1 VSTSKLYRRESEG
14 IEFDRVAFF
23 TDAVFAIAIT
33 LLVVEVGLPEAIPD
47 PEDPADLIDAVADKL
62 PVIAA
67 FFVGCFVI
75 GSYWSANH
83 RFVSQLGAVDRRMI
97 AYTVVYLAF
106 IAFLPFPTGIL
117 GEYAENPISIAIF
130 AVNLGIVSSLEALL
144 FHHAWKAKL
153 LKKDMPADVAHWVLV
168 LSLFPVLMFALSIP
182 VAFIYPWL
190 GVAVWAGSA
199 PFQAW
204 FARRRPADAA
214 AYFG

>member
-1 VSTSKLYRRESEG
+1 MTTSKLYRRESEG

-33 LLVVEVGLPEAIPD
+33 LLIVEVGLPEAIPN
-47 PEDPADLIDAVADKL
+47 PEKASDLFEAVWDKV

-83 RFVSQLGAVDRRMI
+83 RFLAQVAAIDRKMI
-97 AYTVVYLAF
+97 GYTVIYLAF

-117 GEYAENPISIAIF
+117 GEYPENPMSIAIF
-130 AVNLGIVSSLEALL
+130 AVNLGIVSTLEAVLL
-144 FHHAWKAKL
+144 HHAWKAKL
-153 LKKDMPADVAHWVLV
+153 LKRDMPADVEHWILV

-190 GVAVWAGSA
+190 GVAVWFGSV

-204 FARRRPADAA
+204 FARRRPEDAA
-214 AYFG
+214 GYFN